1 VAGAGLLC
9 QRGWVRRRIIDVS
22 IPVHPGMLVY
32 PEDPAVELEPAKRID
47 RGDPSNVST
56 LRLGTH
62 TGTHVDPPAHFL
74 PGGPTADVLPLD
86 VLVGPAVVVDLRDA
100 EGAIGPADLDR
111 LALPD
116 GVERLLLRT
125 ANSELWGRSA
135 GAAFPDS
142 WIGLAA
148 DGAGWIVEHGVRL
161 AGIDFLSIEPP
172 DTGVGVGFPTHRA
185 LLAAGVV
192 VVEGLDLREAP
203 AGRYEMLCLPL
214 RLAGGD
220 GAPARVVLVAESGD
234 EGQTGEGLP
243 G

>member
-1 VAGAGLLC
+1 M
-9 QRGWVRRRIIDVS
+9 QHRILDVS
-22 IPVHPGMLVY
+22 LPVHRGMLVY
-32 PEDPAVELEPAKRID
+32 PGDPTVELAPAQRIE

-74 PGGPTADVLPLD
+74 PGGPTVDALPLGI
-86 VLVGPAVVVDLRDA
+86 LVGPAVVLDLREV

-111 LALPD
+111 IALPD
-116 GVERLLLRT
+116 GVERVLLRT
-125 ANSELWGRSA
+125 ANSDLWGRPA

-142 WIGLAA
+142 WIGMAA
-148 DGAGWIVEHGVRL
+148 EGARWMVGRGVRL

-185 LLAAGVV
+185 LLEAGIV
-192 VVEGLDLREAP
+192 VVEGLDLREVP
-203 AGRYEMLCLPL
+203 AGTYQLLCLPL
-214 RLAGGD
+214 PVIGGD
-220 GAPARVVLVAESGD
+220 GAPARVVLMAEGED
-234 EGQTGEGLP
+234 EAQRGEGSP

>member
-1 VAGAGLLC
+1 MC
-9 QRGWVRRRIIDVS
+9 QRGRMRRRILDVS
-22 IPVHPGMLVY
+22 IPVHTAMIVY
-32 PEDPAVELEPAKRID
+32 PGDPTVELAPAQRIE

-74 PGGPTADVLPLD
+74 PGGPTADALPLE
-86 VLVGPAVVVDLRDA
+86 VLVGPAVVADLRDA
-100 EGAIGPADLDR
+100 EGAIGPAELDR

-116 GVERLLLRT
+116 RVERLLLRT
-125 ANSELWGRSA
+125 RNSDLWGRPP

-148 DGAGWIVEHGVRL
+148 DGAGWMVERGVRL

-172 DTGVGVGFPTHRA
+172 DTGVGVGFPTHLA
-185 LLAAGVV
+185 LLEAGVV
-192 VVEGLDLREAP
+192 VVEGLDLRKAP
-203 AGRYEMLCLPL
+203 AGPYELLCLPL

-220 GAPARVVLVAESGD
+220 GAPARVVLVAEGED
-234 EGQTGEGLP
+234 EAR
-243 G
+243 

>member
-1 VAGAGLLC
+1 MC
-9 QRGWVRRRIIDVS
+9 QRGRMRRRILDVS
-22 IPVHPGMLVY
+22 IPVHTAMIVY
-32 PEDPAVELEPAKRID
+32 PGDPTVELAPAQRIE
-47 RGDPSNVST
+47 RGDPSNVSS

-74 PGGPTADVLPLD
+74 PGGPTADALPLD
-86 VLVGPAVVVDLRDA
+86 VLVGPAVVADLRDA
-100 EGAIGPADLDR
+100 EGAIGPAELDR

-125 ANSELWGRSA
+125 RNSDLWGRPT

-142 WIGLAA
+142 WIGLAS
-148 DGAGWIVEHGVRL
+148 DGAGWMVERGVRL

-185 LLAAGVV
+185 LLEAGVV
-192 VVEGLDLREAP
+192 VVEGLDLREVP
-203 AGRYEMLCLPL
+203 AGAYQLLCLPL
-214 RLAGGD
+214 PLVGGD
-220 GAPARVVLVAESGD
+220 GAPARVVLVAEGD
-234 EGQTGEGLP
+234 AEDQAGKGLP